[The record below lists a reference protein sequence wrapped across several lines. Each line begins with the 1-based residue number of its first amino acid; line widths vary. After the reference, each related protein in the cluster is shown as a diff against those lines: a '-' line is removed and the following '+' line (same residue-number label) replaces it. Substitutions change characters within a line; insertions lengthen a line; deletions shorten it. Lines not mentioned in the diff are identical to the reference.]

1 MPHQMERPKT
11 SDALSTATGNA
22 TATTGRSIRN
32 GNRASFKS
40 SFNRSEYRF
49 VEISAPITRMYN
61 LTQFIIESTVTNM
74 FARVGNVSCV
84 LVPLCLFE
92 PAHVVLPKM
101 VWRPVWLGVTRSQHL
116 DGSVRRRAAWL
127 IEHSYINVIFQV
139 GWTLLLTQLST
150 TMWWRQRQQK
160 GKHRCEQFK

>member
-1 MPHQMERPKT
+1 
-11 SDALSTATGNA
+11 
-22 TATTGRSIRN
+22 
-32 GNRASFKS
+32 
-40 SFNRSEYRF
+40 
-49 VEISAPITRMYN
+49 
-61 LTQFIIESTVTNM
+61 M

-139 GWTLLLTQLST
+139 G
-150 TMWWRQRQQK
+150 
-160 GKHRCEQFK
+160 